1 METFSRLLARP
12 GQTLT
17 CSFRYRHADGR
28 WLWLEG
34 VGTNLLDEPSVRA
47 VAANFRDVT
56 RQRED
61 DRRKDEWISMLAHEL
76 RNPLAPLLTG
86 LHVLRHNSGDRPAV
100 EQAAAMMER
109 QVRHLARLVDDLLD
123 VSRVARGKIR
133 LRRERLDLARLVR
146 TTAADHRHALT
157 EAGLELSVE
166 APETPVWLTG
176 DATRLAQVL
185 SNLLDNAVKFTDR
198 GGRVAVKLTAP
209 GEPGASAPGGS
220 AELRVR
226 DTGVGVG
233 PELLPRLFEPFNQ
246 ADRSLHRTKG
256 GLGLGLALVKGL
268 TELHGGTVRASS
280 EGAGRGAEFAVRL
293 PLDGEPAALSEPV
306 PGRNGVDPASARAAA
321 HPGGGR
327 QPGRGRHAADAAGDV
342 GARGAGGVHGA
353 GRRADGGGVAAGR
366 RAFGHRLARP
376 GRLRT
381 GARLAD
387 QPGHGPDAADR
398 RHRLRQRGRPPPGP
412 RERLRSP
419 ADQAGRPRR
428 AAAAAGRAGV
438 VARGRFLRPLAS
450 GRGENWRRG
459 LRVVQSLASE
469 AKEAIM
475 RFTVTRPGGT
485 KDAEFEA
492 YARLLRQQGKDLS
505 NLPRAPDPENPRR
518 RRAHVWNTQE
528 EAQQFADELKQETG
542 ENGWRVESTAA
553 PPSNG
558 PFGPVLIQLARRS
571 DGSVLALHPL
581 SLAMIREAFPNARPG
596 AVNAIISSQIGN
608 DFLKTEGRLSD
619 VVKGIIPSL
628 TGLSMDQL
636 TDLGYAVIDA
646 DTERTWVYVPPAS
659 VAQGQP

>member
-1 METFSRLLARP
+1 MAGWNDAAGRLFGYAEAEILGQPFARFFTPDDAGRDDPEHALHTAASAGRAAGDRWLARKDGTWFWAAADLTALRDERGRPCGYALVTRDRTEPRHAQELLEKRQRRFRALIEHGWDAVRLLSAAGDVLYASPSTDRIHGYSRHDFVGRKALELVHPDDLPRLMETFSRLLARP

-109 QVRHLARLVDDLLD
+109 QVRRLARLVDDLLD
-123 VSRVARGKIR
+123 VSRVAGGKIR

-209 GEPGASAPGGS
+209 DEPGASAPGGS

-246 ADRSLHRTKG
+246 ADHSLHRTKG
-256 GLGLGLALVKGL
+256 GLGLGL
-268 TELHGGTVRASS
+268 RWS
-280 EGAGRGAEFAVRL
+280 RG
-293 PLDGEPAALSEPV
+293 
-306 PGRNGVDPASARAAA
+306 
-321 HPGGGR
+321 
-327 QPGRGRHAADAAGDV
+327 
-342 GARGAGGVHGA
+342 
-353 GRRADGGGVAAGR
+353 
-366 RAFGHRLARP
+366 
-376 GRLRT
+376 
-381 GARLAD
+381 
-387 QPGHGPDAADR
+387 
-398 RHRLRQRGRPPPGP
+398 
-412 RERLRSP
+412 
-419 ADQAGRPRR
+419 
-428 AAAAAGRAGV
+428 
-438 VARGRFLRPLAS
+438 
-450 GRGENWRRG
+450 
-459 LRVVQSLASE
+459 
-469 AKEAIM
+469 
-475 RFTVTRPGGT
+475 
-485 KDAEFEA
+485 
-492 YARLLRQQGKDLS
+492 
-505 NLPRAPDPENPRR
+505 
-518 RRAHVWNTQE
+518 
-528 EAQQFADELKQETG
+528 
-542 ENGWRVESTAA
+542 
-553 PPSNG
+553 
-558 PFGPVLIQLARRS
+558 
-571 DGSVLALHPL
+571 
-581 SLAMIREAFPNARPG
+581 
-596 AVNAIISSQIGN
+596 
-608 DFLKTEGRLSD
+608 
-619 VVKGIIPSL
+619 
-628 TGLSMDQL
+628 
-636 TDLGYAVIDA
+636 
-646 DTERTWVYVPPAS
+646 
-659 VAQGQP
+659 